1 MTERSAMFLVMVGLL
16 TTGFGVGG
24 VENSV
29 DNLELLSGLLVS
41 VSGLAIMAA
50 GVLGLKT
57 VDNKSN

>member
-1 MTERSAMFLVMVGLL
+1 MTERGAMFLVMVGLL

-41 VSGLAIMAA
+41 ISGLAIMAA